1 MDNLVP
7 CASGKCHTGNQGSTD
22 STTFDR
28 TKSSR
33 NWTVLELVRPWIPR
47 KELQARW
54 SPRGETLYTLIR
66 GCQDDVLNQPQ
77 EKFDCKELGDASSI
91 NHAKG
96 TVFEPCP
103 SQYLF
108 KNAAN
113 IVMVMNAMELHGVTL
128 LTYSQPEMLKNVI
141 PALIST

>member
-1 MDNLVP
+1 M
-7 CASGKCHTGNQGSTD
+7 
-22 STTFDR
+22 
-28 TKSSR
+28 
-33 NWTVLELVRPWIPR
+33 VLGLVRPLIPK

-96 TVFEPCP
+96 TVFESCP
-103 SQYLF
+103 TQYF
-108 KNAAN
+108 
-113 IVMVMNAMELHGVTL
+113 
-128 LTYSQPEMLKNVI
+128 Y
-141 PALIST
+141 